1 MDMTERL
8 LALVEPVI
16 AEHDVELYDLELA
29 GGTLRITID
38 RPGGVDLEAIGSV
51 TRAVSRLIDEQ
62 DPIPGGFTLEVT
74 SPGLERPLRT
84 PEHFARAV
92 GETVNV
98 KTRAGVEGDRRL
110 KGTVV
115 SADADAVTIA
125 PEGGGEPRTLT
136 YAQVER
142 ARTVFDWGP
151 TPKPGTRRST
161 PSPSAEKKKAAKP

>member
-1 MDMTERL
+1 MTERL
-8 LALVEPVI
+8 LALVAPVI

-29 GGTLRITID
+29 GGTLRLTID

-51 TRAVSRLIDEQ
+51 TRAVSRLIDEH

-74 SPGLERPLRT
+74 SPGLERALRT
-84 PEHFARAV
+84 PEHFAKAV
-92 GETVNV
+92 GETVNL

-110 KGTVV
+110 KGTIEAADDTGVTVV
-115 SADADAVTIA
+115 
-125 PEGGGEPRTLT
+125 PEGSDEPRTLT
-136 YAQVER
+136 YDQIER

-151 TPKPGTRRST
+151 TPKPGTRR